1 LAVLS
6 IAWGAGIGPHP
17 LEEPLRVRFRQADG
31 VSVTGDLTEWDGDGF
46 DGSFGR
52 RAWLELSTDD
62 VWRLF
67 RRLMDQKDAAH
78 WVRLGGLLLLA
89 EEGEQRAELA
99 FRRALRLDAS
109 AEASIDEARRAAA
122 EAREL
127 EARLEEEAR
136 ARRLRTDP
144 PEARDWDAREWP
156 PLTPEEQAA
165 AVETVRAD
173 AVRVLERAGL
183 AIDPIETDFFLF
195 YSDMPRP
202 ESARWAAE
210 LDRMYERLARIFD
223 LPEGE
228 NIFWGK
234 AVVFVFRDRDRFRI
248 VEAESFGQL
257 APRWSAGLCH
267 PIGPKVFVN
276 FYRQPTDREFAAIL
290 VHETVHGFL
299 HRYRTPRRLP
309 TWANEGFCDWV
320 ASVSFDRSPVDA
332 MRRPGALTY
341 LRGGGDIQSILDMSY
356 LDGSWPGP
364 DSVGYAVGYLMVG
377 LMIQD
382 RPQRF
387 GDWVKAVKAGKDWEQ
402 ALAEDFGVPRAR
414 LVETFV
420 RYYRVND

>member
-1 LAVLS
+1 
-6 IAWGAGIGPHP
+6 
-17 LEEPLRVRFRQADG
+17 
-31 VSVTGDLTEWDGDGF
+31 
-46 DGSFGR
+46 
-52 RAWLELSTDD
+52 
-62 VWRLF
+62 
-67 RRLMDQKDAAH
+67 
-78 WVRLGGLLLLA
+78 
-89 EEGEQRAELA
+89 
-99 FRRALRLDAS
+99 
-109 AEASIDEARRAAA
+109 
-122 EAREL
+122 
-127 EARLEEEAR
+127 
-136 ARRLRTDP
+136 
-144 PEARDWDAREWP
+144 
-156 PLTPEEQAA
+156 
-165 AVETVRAD
+165 
-173 AVRVLERAGL
+173 
-183 AIDPIETDFFLF
+183 
-195 YSDMPRP
+195 MPRP

-210 LDRMYERLARIFD
+210 LDRMYARLARIFD

-228 NIFWGK
+228 NLFWGK
-234 AVVFVFRDRDRFRI
+234 AVIFVFRDRDRFRI

-257 APRWSAGLCH
+257 VPRWSAGLCH

-320 ASVSFDRSPVDA
+320 ASVSFDRSPVDE

-382 RPQRF
+382 RPHRF
-387 GDWVKAVKAGKDWEQ
+387 GDWVKAVKAGKDWER